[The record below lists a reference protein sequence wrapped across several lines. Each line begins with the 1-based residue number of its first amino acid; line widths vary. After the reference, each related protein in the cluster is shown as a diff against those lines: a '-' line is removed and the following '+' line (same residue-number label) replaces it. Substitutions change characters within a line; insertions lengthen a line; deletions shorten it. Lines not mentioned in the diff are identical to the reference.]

1 LKEKFLKRLKTMALK
16 SYAAEKRIEIH
27 KKINDLTREKMALPE
42 DHPRR
47 PQLSELIGALRDLL
61 RLYKDIEKDEAFA
74 EKEKEI
80 ALV

>member
-1 LKEKFLKRLKTMALK
+1 MIAMALK
-16 SYAAEKRIEIH
+16 SYAAEKRIELQQ
-27 KKINDLTREKMALPE
+27 KINSLTREKGLLPE

-47 PQLSELIGALRDLL
+47 PQLTELVGALRDLL

-74 EKEKEI
+74 ETKKEI